1 MEEEILFKKRNA
13 DGVEVIKV
21 PMMIMSSQ
29 SHQPRSWELSSRR
42 KWPQEDAAIMPM
54 VLFVIMNAD
63 VGFESA
69 QDTSHS

>member
-13 DGVEVIKV
+13 NGVEVIEV

-29 SHQPRSWELSSRR
+29 SHRPRSWGLTSRI
-42 KWPQEDAAIMPM
+42 KWLPEDTTIMPR

-63 VGFESA
+63 VGSESA